1 MRKRSWIFLLL
12 LSSCAGPRG
21 CAPNFKELK
30 TAYPHVLYHGPSVPS
45 EVVLKKYPPA
55 NWTPLSQISKKAQ
68 GAVIVSEDCAFYQH
82 PGYDE
87 KQLKEAIEQSIE
99 QKKLKRGASTITQ
112 QVVKNI
118 YLSKEKSVVR
128 KVREIWMATKIE
140 KVLGKNRIL
149 ELYFNIAEMGEGI
162 YGIGEASRFYFHKNP
177 SELNAKEGAFLAML
191 LPSPRKYAISFRHG
205 ELTPYAR
212 KIMHSILNKMVMAHY
227 LTVEE
232 KDQEWKIPLS
242 FEKNVDISIPADE
255 LNDDE
260 DEVESPNDLS
270 DPQPIATPVQVDAD

>member
-1 MRKRSWIFLLL
+1 
-12 LSSCAGPRG
+12 
-21 CAPNFKELK
+21 
-30 TAYPHVLYHGPSVPS
+30 
-45 EVVLKKYPPA
+45 
-55 NWTPLSQISKKAQ
+55 
-68 GAVIVSEDCAFYQH
+68 
-82 PGYDE
+82 
-87 KQLKEAIEQSIE
+87 
-99 QKKLKRGASTITQ
+99 
-112 QVVKNI
+112 
-118 YLSKEKSVVR
+118 
-128 KVREIWMATKIE
+128 
-140 KVLGKNRIL
+140 
-149 ELYFNIAEMGEGI
+149 
-162 YGIGEASRFYFHKNP
+162 
-177 SELNAKEGAFLAML
+177 LNAKEGAFLAML